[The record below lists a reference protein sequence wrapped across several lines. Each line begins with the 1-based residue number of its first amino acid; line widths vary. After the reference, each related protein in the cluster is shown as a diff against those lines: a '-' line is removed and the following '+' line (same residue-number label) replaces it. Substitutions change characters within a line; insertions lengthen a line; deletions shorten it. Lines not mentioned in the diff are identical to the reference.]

1 MKHIAI
7 RTPQPT
13 ALVAAALLLGVLATP
28 WAMAQGVYR
37 IVGPDGRVSYSDQ
50 PPPPSANAKPV
61 AGVSA
66 GASSSVQLPPELRQA
81 AGRYP
86 VTLYTGND
94 CIPCNNGRNM
104 LNARGIPYTEKTVNS
119 ADDGAAFKRL
129 SNTNSLPL
137 LTIGSQ
143 QVKGY
148 SDKEWNQY
156 LDAAGYPKQSV
167 LPASHRRP
175 AATALVEAKT
185 LPADAAPPGET
196 AAQRRRPV
204 APPVDTPAAP
214 TVEGSGGIRF

>member
-1 MKHIAI
+1 MKHTEI
-7 RTPQPT
+7 RTSKP
-13 ALVAAALLLGVLATP
+13 AAVVSAALLLGLLATP

-61 AGVSA
+61 AGVAA
-66 GASSSVQLPPELRQA
+66 GASASAQLPSELRQA

-94 CIPCNNGRNM
+94 CTPCNNGRNM

-129 SNTNSLPL
+129 SNTNSLPM

-148 SDKEWNQY
+148 AESEWSQY

-167 LPASHRRP
+167 LPGSHRRP
-175 AATALVEAKT
+175 AATALVEAKPI
-185 LPADAAPPGET
+185 PAAATPSET
-196 AAQRRRPV
+196 AAQRKRPE
-204 APPVDTPAAP
+204 APSVDTPATP
-214 TVEGSGGIRF
+214 TVEGTGGIRF

>member
-1 MKHIAI
+1 M
-7 RTPQPT
+7 
-13 ALVAAALLLGVLATP
+13 AAAMLLGALATP
-28 WAMAQGVYR
+28 WALAQGVYR

-66 GASSSVQLPPELRQA
+66 GASGGAQLPSELRQVV
-81 AGRYP
+81 GRYP
-86 VTLYTGND
+86 VTLYTGSD
-94 CIPCNNGRNM
+94 CTPCNNGRNM

-119 ADDGAAFKRL
+119 ADDGTAFKRL

-148 SDKEWNQY
+148 SESEWNQY

-167 LPASHRRP
+167 LPASYRRP

-185 LPADAAPPGET
+185 LPAAPPPKET
-196 AAQRRRPV
+196 TGTRPAA
-204 APPVDTPAAP
+204 PVDTPAAP

>member
-7 RTPQPT
+7 RTPKP
-13 ALVAAALLLGVLATP
+13 AGIVAAALLLGMLASP
-28 WAMAQGVYR
+28 WATAQGVYR

-50 PPPPSANAKPV
+50 PPPASANARPV

-66 GASSSVQLPPELRQA
+66 GASGNAQLPSELRQA

-86 VTLYTGND
+86 VTLYTGSD
-94 CIPCNNGRNM
+94 CTPCNNGRNM

-148 SDKEWNQY
+148 SESEWNQY

-167 LPASHRRP
+167 LPASYRRP
-175 AATALVEAKT
+175 AATALVEATT
-185 LPADAAPPGET
+185 L
-196 AAQRRRPV
+196 PV
-204 APPVDTPAAP
+204 APQTRDAATGKSPAAPVDTPSAP
-214 TVEGSGGIRF
+214 AVEGSGGIRF

>member
-1 MKHIAI
+1 MKHTAI
-7 RTPQPT
+7 RTSKP
-13 ALVAAALLLGVLATP
+13 AGLVAAALLLGVLATP

-66 GASSSVQLPPELRQA
+66 GASGSAQLPSELRQA
-81 AGRYP
+81 SGRYP

-94 CIPCNNGRNM
+94 CTPCNNGRNM

-148 SDKEWNQY
+148 SESEWNQY

-167 LPASHRRP
+167 LPASYRRP
-175 AATALVEAKT
+175 AATALVEAKP
-185 LPADAAPPGET
+185 LPAAAPSSET
-196 AAQRRRPV
+196 AAERRRP
-204 APPVDTPAAP
+204 APAPVDTPAAP